1 MTFNF
6 ASYKSLISQT
16 KENQITSFSE
26 VTWRNK
32 LKLQIKNEKVKL
44 FLLNVQE
51 YEKQI
56 QTANGFDVKI
66 SIYENILKESVDVIQ
81 LIRDELKLDQVNC
94 IFLIF

>member
-1 MTFNF
+1 M
-6 ASYKSLISQT
+6 ISQT
-16 KENQITSFSE
+16 KENQVTSFSE

-32 LKLQIKNEKVKL
+32 IKLQIKNEKVKI

-56 QTANGFDVKI
+56 QSDVTFDTKI

-81 LIRDELKLDQVNC
+81 LIRDELKLDQVKST
-94 IFLIF
+94 LLLL